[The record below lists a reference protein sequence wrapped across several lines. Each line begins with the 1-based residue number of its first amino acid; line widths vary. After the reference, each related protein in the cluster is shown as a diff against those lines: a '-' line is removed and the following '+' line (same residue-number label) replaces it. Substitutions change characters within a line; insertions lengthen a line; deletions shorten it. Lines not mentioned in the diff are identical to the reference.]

1 MELIKPPEIAYA
13 YLAAFVRD
21 IYIYFLFFV
30 FFVYQMRNHIFFSGR
45 NIRKKCIVSRKSW
58 YSMLD
63 LAQNPVFSVFFPD
76 IFNFDFSLN
85 HSYLD
90 LK

>member
-1 MELIKPPEIAYA
+1 
-13 YLAAFVRD
+13 
-21 IYIYFLFFV
+21 
-30 FFVYQMRNHIFFSGR
+30 MRNHIFFSGR
-45 NIRKKCIVSRKSW
+45 NIIKKCIVSRKSW

>member
-1 MELIKPPEIAYA
+1 
-13 YLAAFVRD
+13 
-21 IYIYFLFFV
+21 
-30 FFVYQMRNHIFFSGR
+30 MRNHIFFSGR
-45 NIRKKCIVSRKSW
+45 NIRKKCIVSRKSR
-58 YSMLD
+58 YSMFRLSS
-63 LAQNPVFSVFFPD
+63 NPVYSVIFPD

>member
-1 MELIKPPEIAYA
+1 MELAKSTENCLCISSSVCA
-13 YLAAFVRD
+13 R
-21 IYIYFLFFV
+21 YIYL
-30 FFVYQMRNHIFFSGR
+30 FVYKMTNHIFFSGR

-63 LAQNPVFSVFFPD
+63 LAQNPLYSVFFPD

>member
-1 MELIKPPEIAYA
+1 MELAKSTENCLCISSSVCA
-13 YLAAFVRD
+13 R
-21 IYIYFLFFV
+21 YIYLFA
-30 FFVYQMRNHIFFSGR
+30 YKMTNHIFFSGR

-58 YSMLD
+58 YSMID
-63 LAQNPVFSVFFPD
+63 LAQNPLYFVFFPD